1 MKLKAL
7 TMLVAAA
14 MLAACSPAPQDQAP
28 TTAPATATPAA
39 PPAEPKVLNI
49 YNWSDYIA
57 EDTLARFEAE
67 TGIKVTYD
75 VFDSNEL
82 LEAKLLSGDT
92 GYDIVV
98 PTLNFLA
105 RQIQAGAFMPL
116 DRAQLDQHGNLDP
129 VLMARIALLDEGNTH
144 SIPYLWG
151 TTGIGYNVEKV
162 RAALGEDVPLD
173 SWALVFDPANMEK
186 LASCG
191 VSFLDAAS
199 EMVPTVL
206 NYLGEDPNSFD
217 EAVINKALDAL
228 QAVRP
233 HVRYFHSS
241 QYINDLA
248 NGDTCVAVGW
258 SGDILQAADRAEEAG
273 KGVEVAYMVPREGGA
288 LWFDM
293 LAIPKSAKHPKNA
306 HAFLNF
312 LLRPD
317 VIADVSNYVSYANA
331 NAASKSLVDE
341 GITSNPNIYPSEET
355 AAKLFTLA
363 VLPPEVDRQ
372 YTRLWTTLKSGR

>member
-1 MKLKAL
+1 MIRNAL
-7 TMLVAAA
+7 ALGLASVL
-14 MLAACSPAPQDQAP
+14 LAACGQG
-28 TTAPATATPAA
+28 TAPADTAGTPPPAPAA
-39 PPAEPKVLNI
+39 ADKVLSI

-57 EDTLARFEAE
+57 EDTIAKFEAE
-67 TGIKVTYD
+67 TGIKVIYD

-82 LEAKLLSGDT
+82 LEAKLMSGDA
-92 GYDIVV
+92 GYDLVV

-105 RQIQAGAFMPL
+105 RQVQAGVFLPL
-116 DRAQLDQHGNLDP
+116 DRAKLSNYGNLDAG
-129 VLMARIALLDEGNTH
+129 MMQRIALLDPDNAH
-144 SIPYLWG
+144 SVPYLWG

-162 RAALGEDVPLD
+162 KEALGEDAPVD
-173 SWALVFDPANMEK
+173 SWDLVFKPENMAK
-186 LASCG
+186 LAGCG

-217 EAVINKALDAL
+217 EAVIGKALTTL

-248 NGDTCVAVGW
+248 NGDICVAVGW
-258 SGDILQAADRAEEAG
+258 SGDILQAADRAEEAD
-273 KGVEVAYMVPREGGA
+273 KGVEVAYTIPSQGAA

-293 LAIPKSAKHPKNA
+293 LAIPKSSKRVDNA
-306 HAFLNF
+306 HAFINF
-312 LLRPD
+312 LLRPE

-331 NAASKSLVDE
+331 NAASKDLVDAA
-341 GITSNPNIYPSEET
+341 ITGNPDIYPDEET
-355 AAKLFTLA
+355 SAKLFTLA
-363 VLPPEVDRQ
+363 VLPPEVDRL